1 MSKVLN
7 AFRDEI
13 CINNK
18 YNTYQLFGPDII
30 LNKNLE
36 PYLLEINKGP
46 SMQTLNEEERQFK
59 FKLNND
65 ILNLVKFNKKNKWKL
80 I

>member
-1 MSKVLN
+1 MSKVIS
-7 AFRDEI
+7 AFKNEI

-30 LNKNLE
+30 LNKKLE

-46 SMQTLNEEERQFK
+46 SMQTLNMEEQLFK
-59 FKLNND
+59 FNLNKD
-65 ILNLVKFNKKNKWKL
+65 IINLVKFNKKNKWKL